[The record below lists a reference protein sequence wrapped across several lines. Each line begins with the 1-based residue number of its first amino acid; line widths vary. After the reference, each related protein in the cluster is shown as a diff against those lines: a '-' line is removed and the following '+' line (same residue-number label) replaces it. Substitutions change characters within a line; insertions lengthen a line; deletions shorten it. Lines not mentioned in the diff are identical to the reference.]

1 MNKNR
6 MKQIILEYIKR
17 HDGTSFV
24 EIEELFDENHF
35 NYRGNGAYSSGE
47 QQNVI
52 FWIGW
57 NKQAF
62 NIIAE
67 LKRDGH
73 IAMNICEPFV
83 YLVDGKSLSLPI
95 LRKPSDAKHECWLP
109 VTFSKTKT
117 A

>member
-24 EIEELFDENHF
+24 EIEELLDENHF

-47 QQNVI
+47 HHNVI

-95 LRKPSDAKHECWLP
+95 LRKPSDAKRECWLP